1 MLRRTLV
8 LLLAVGFCLGAS
20 ACQKAS
26 QPGQLAWQP
35 APFKDAIPAEYGRL
49 VAITTNDQA
58 PGAALLWF
66 ESSDQIR
73 IVYVAYSRGQI
84 GDNVVSIPRR

>member
-1 MLRRTLV
+1 
-8 LLLAVGFCLGAS
+8 
-20 ACQKAS
+20 
-26 QPGQLAWQP
+26 
-35 APFKDAIPAEYGRL
+35 
-49 VAITTNDQA
+49 VAITTTDQA

-84 GDNVVSIPRR
+84 GDNVVSISRR